1 MWTLVTDGYM
11 KYFILQWGGYIMD
24 NGRVGYVV
32 YYSIFIL
39 LNLYY
44 WEMCFIFDVFLS
56 EFLLNRWRI
65 SKYYSAAV
73 VFGAF

>member
-44 WEMCFIFDVFLS
+44 
-56 EFLLNRWRI
+56 
-65 SKYYSAAV
+65 
-73 VFGAF
+73 